1 MTLLHRWRFQPAF
14 PWPPCMPL
22 SRCCP
27 ERPQPWQRLPRR
39 RRVFLRLVAMGTCF
53 LLAWDKQ
60 GFGLGGV
67 PGRGSIKHCPDLM
80 DCLIGE
86 SQLGPCLERVFLRER
101 AWCLRESALFMGR
114 LVLPSQVK
122 ETRRRRVG
130 SWTRRPEAPV
140 P

>member
-1 MTLLHRWRFQPAF
+1 MTLLQRWRFHPAL
-14 PWPPCMPL
+14 PCPPCIPL

-27 ERPQPWQRLPRR
+27 DRPQPWHRLPRR
-39 RRVFLRLVAMGTCF
+39 RRVFLRLVAMGICF
-53 LLAWDKQ
+53 LFRLDKQ
-60 GFGLGGV
+60 GFGLSGV
-67 PGRGSIKHCPDLM
+67 PGGVQLNVIRILM

-86 SQLGPCLERVFLRER
+86 SQLGASFGFGFAGVWHGVCGSPPFL
-101 AWCLRESALFMGR
+101 GR

-122 ETRRRRVG
+122 EARRRVG